1 MAQLTMEEITA
12 TLNPKVSYLD
22 MAGIKQTQLEA
33 DICTLMYIHTPAI
46 KGTNRRSVLSG
57 TIPNYLK
64 ASYL

>member
-33 DICTLMYIHTPAI
+33 VHLHLDITF
-46 KGTNRRSVLSG
+46 
-57 TIPNYLK
+57 IPLQLN
-64 ASYL
+64 APTVGVF